1 MKEDVWVFFR
11 KLAGWHLATSLKGK
25 IHERGCMKVF
35 FVNLQAGIPQLHYRL
50 TFSLVHEIRCSI
62 RGVLKN
68 LSKFSDKHKEQ
79 SSGGVLS
86 KDVLKKFTKKT
97 SLPESPFQQSCRL
110 ETLTQQKQPLEM
122 SAKQGVLK
130 NFANIVGKNL
140 GWSLFLVKLEF
151 WRPVTLLR
159 KTPTQVF
166 SCEIYELFKNNYFE
180 EHLWTSKHYL
190 KRDSN
195 TGAFLWIL

>member
-1 MKEDVWVFFR
+1 
-11 KLAGWHLATSLKGK
+11 
-25 IHERGCMKVF
+25 MKVF

-97 SLPESPFQQSCRL
+97 SFSFSTKLQAGNLNSAEAAAGDSLQNKVFLKILQISL
-110 ETLTQQKQPLEM
+110 EKIWVEV
-122 SAKQGVLK
+122 S
-130 NFANIVGKNL
+130 F
-140 GWSLFLVKLEF
+140 
-151 WRPVTLLR
+151 
-159 KTPTQVF
+159 
-166 SCEIYELFKNNYFE
+166 
-180 EHLWTSKHYL
+180 
-190 KRDSN
+190 
-195 TGAFLWIL
+195 

>member
-1 MKEDVWVFFR
+1 MKEDVWVFFP

-25 IHERGCMKVF
+25 THERGCMTVF

-50 TFSLVHEIRCSI
+50 PFSLVHEIRCSI

-79 SSGGVLS
+79 SSGRVLS
-86 KDVLKKFTKKT
+86 KDVLKKFTKKPIFVRVSFST
-97 SLPESPFQQSCRL
+97 KL
-110 ETLTQQKQPLEM
+110 
-122 SAKQGVLK
+122 SAKLGVLK
-130 NFANIVGKNL
+130 NFANFVGKNL
-140 GWSLFLVKLEF
+140 GWGLFLVKLEF
-151 WRPVTLLR
+151 WRPVTLLK

-195 TGAFLWIL
+195 TGVLLWIL

>member
-1 MKEDVWVFFR
+1 MHAFKASSEEVIVMYSEKIHDGGWKAKYMKEDVWVFFR

-25 IHERGCMKVF
+25 IHERRCMKVF

-50 TFSLVHEIRCSI
+50 TFSLVHEISCSI

-68 LSKFSDKHKEQ
+68 LSKFSAKHKEQ

-110 ETLTQQKQPLEM
+110 ETLTQQKQPLE
-122 SAKQGVLK
+122 
-130 NFANIVGKNL
+130 IVC
-140 GWSLFLVKLEF
+140 
-151 WRPVTLLR
+151 
-159 KTPTQVF
+159 KTRC
-166 SCEIYELFKNNYFE
+166 S
-180 EHLWTSKHYL
+180 
-190 KRDSN
+190 
-195 TGAFLWIL
+195 